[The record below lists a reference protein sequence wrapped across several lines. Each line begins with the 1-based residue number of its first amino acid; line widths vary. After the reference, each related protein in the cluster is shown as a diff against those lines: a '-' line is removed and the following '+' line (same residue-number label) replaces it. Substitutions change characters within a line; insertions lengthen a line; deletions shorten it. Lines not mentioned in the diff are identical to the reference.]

1 MLVSQTEEP
10 NACGAFRLCRSINE
24 AMRRAMGD
32 RFSSKLFLAAYA
44 LIMPLAVGVFAMW
57 LPLKTHGVSTLKDW
71 QTLFAGVLAIVAALI
86 GGLFVHNQTMEVRR
100 QDNERLARQH
110 SATRSVL
117 PLALSALVEYS
128 EKVALSLEALRPTV
142 RGHRV
147 TASAYTSLELDPS
160 VIAPLRDVIATASI
174 TVGERV
180 SKAISDVQILSARLR
195 TLSKN
200 LRPGSSSVVLEVNL
214 NEYILNAA
222 TIYARGAGLFLYAR
236 RETDEAPADFPSE
249 DELYTALNLIGF
261 DEGTHSEIYRMA
273 SVRAARHQAR
283 GI

>member
-1 MLVSQTEEP
+1 
-10 NACGAFRLCRSINE
+10 
-24 AMRRAMGD
+24 MGD